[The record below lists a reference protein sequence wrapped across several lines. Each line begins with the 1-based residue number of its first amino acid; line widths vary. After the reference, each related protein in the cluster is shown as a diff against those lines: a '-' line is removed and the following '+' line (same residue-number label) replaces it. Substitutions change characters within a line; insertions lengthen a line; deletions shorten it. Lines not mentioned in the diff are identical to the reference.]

1 MHRDDLIYKDE
12 CYVIVGILYKVFK
25 ELGSELLE
33 RHYQKAISVAFKN
46 AGIDFTEQYPIKLFF
61 ESKFIGIYYAD
72 FLIDIKGAKIILEIK
87 KSENFGVRNI
97 KQLDNYLKATN
108 LELGILAN
116 FTKSGVKYKRVVNL
130 QKPV

>member
-1 MHRDDLIYKDE
+1 MHRDDLVYKDE

-25 ELGSELLE
+25 GLGSELLE
-33 RHYQKAISVAFKN
+33 RHYQKAIAVAFKN
-46 AGIDFTEQYPIKLFF
+46 DGIDFTEQYPIKLFF
-61 ESKFIGIYYAD
+61 EGKSIGIYYAD
-72 FLIDIKGAKIILEIK
+72 FLINIKGTKIILEIK

-116 FTKSGVKYKRVVNL
+116 FTKSGVKYKRIVNL